1 MCSSALE
8 SESQAVL
15 RNEKESP
22 GWECARIP
30 QRVHKDMCW
39 ELQVVCELPALQ
51 TAEGA
56 ALWGQLLSGLL
67 KVLEQRKLEQENGV
81 GDVPDNLEDLAEEN
95 QVIIFRPVL
104 TIYGCN
110 CCRMHQKAE
119 FTCIHRL
126 HDMYVFPC
134 AQGYAASFAQLHN
147 AAPVE
152 HDPVSDVPNAKA
164 NLAASLSK
172 LSQVTL

>member
-56 ALWGQLLSGLL
+56 AVWGQLLSGLL

-110 CCRMHQKAE
+110 CCKMHQFRKLNSLA
-119 FTCIHRL
+119 FTGFMTYTCSLVHRAMQPLL
-126 HDMYVFPC
+126 HSSIMLRHWSMIRCQTFQTQRPI
-134 AQGYAASFAQLHN
+134 
-147 AAPVE
+147 
-152 HDPVSDVPNAKA
+152 
-164 NLAASLSK
+164 
-172 LSQVTL
+172 